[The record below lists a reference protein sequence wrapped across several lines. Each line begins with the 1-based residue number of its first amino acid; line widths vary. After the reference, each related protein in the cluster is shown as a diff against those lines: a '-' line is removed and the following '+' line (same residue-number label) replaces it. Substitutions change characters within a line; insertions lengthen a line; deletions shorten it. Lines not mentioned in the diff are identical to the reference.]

1 MSQEIKHIFINLV
14 YIFLGFQLHLV
25 EMVDAI
31 TGLVVGKMGNYLI
44 EEASI
49 LMGIKDELEELKAEL
64 TCIRGYLKDVEARER
79 EDEVS
84 KEWTKLVL
92 DIAYDVEDVLD
103 SYNLKV
109 ELRSQRQGLIRLT
122 NKIGEKI
129 DAYNIVSD
137 IKTLKREES
146 WMLLARGRLVG

>member
-14 YIFLGFQLHLV
+14 YIFLVFQLHLV

-31 TGLVVGKMGNYLI
+31 TGFVVGKMGNYLI

-146 WMLLARGRLVG
+146 WMLLARGRLMG

>member
-14 YIFLGFQLHLV
+14 YIFLVFQLHLV

-31 TGLVVGKMGNYLI
+31 TGFVVGKMGNYLI

-129 DAYNIVSD
+129 DAYNIVSN

-146 WMLLARGRLVG
+146 WMLLARGRLMG

>member
-1 MSQEIKHIFINLV
+1 
-14 YIFLGFQLHLV
+14 
-25 EMVDAI
+25 
-31 TGLVVGKMGNYLI
+31 MGNYLI

-109 ELRSQRQGLIRLT
+109 EERSQRQGLMRLT

-146 WMLLARGRLVG
+146 WMLLARGRLMG